1 MQSNQMESVDEIKK
15 SLIMAIERTD
25 LNLTSIE
32 NTAIDIFAEFKH
44 ISLFK
49 IREAIRK
56 GSLGEYGTSYR
67 LNTQEICI
75 WIRKHLEIKKTKLN
89 F

>member
-1 MQSNQMESVDEIKK
+1 MQSNPTECVDEIKK

-25 LNLTSIE
+25 LNLTSID
-32 NTAIDIFAEFKH
+32 NSANDIFTEFQRT
-44 ISLFK
+44 SLSK

-56 GSLGEYGTSYR
+56 GSLGEYGSTYK
-67 LNTQEICI
+67 LTTQEICI
-75 WIRKHLEIKKTKLN
+75 WIRKYLKSKESNLN